1 MAKLKLC
8 AALLGSFAGIMWG
21 EMDGLLTALI
31 IFVIIDYITGVIDG
45 IYTKTLSSEIG
56 YKGIFKKVCIFIM
69 VAVAHIIDL
78 YVIKEGAAVRS
89 SVIFFYLANEGISIL
104 ENITVLD
111 VPVPAKLAEI
121 LKNLDKNS

>member
-69 VAVAHIIDL
+69 VAVAHIVDL

-104 ENITVLD
+104 ENITVLG
-111 VPVPAKLAEI
+111 VPVPEKLAEI